1 MFLKKVVNSHRF
13 IDFSIMYDIMMFPIS
28 EFLGVLSRVAQ
39 VPSHILECFTCQS
52 KGIYLFSEFDH
63 IWGNKI
69 EPIFV
74 FCLCTY
80 EYLLTYF
87 IVLI

>member
-1 MFLKKVVNSHRF
+1 
-13 IDFSIMYDIMMFPIS
+13 MFPIS
-28 EFLGVLSRVAQ
+28 AFLGVLSRVAH
-39 VPSHILECFTCQS
+39 VPSHILGCFNRQS

-69 EPIFV
+69 EYIFV